1 MPVSTACSQMCEP
14 AVPVSPDRQFRERK
28 AGDGNVLP
36 CVTRWSIA
44 RNAPSRGIADH
55 PALPLMNGPP
65 QSCPSHEESSPRPGS
80 HPASIPWTDLAS
92 PPANHLGP
100 RASPRPPPI
109 AKPPANHLSPRASPR
124 PPPIAKPPANHLGSR
139 ESPRLPRIA
148 SAAPIATAAA
158 NRHGCRQSPR
168 LPRIASAPSMDA
180 IPSSQRA
187 RKPAAADQIN
197 GCPRRLSRFL
207 RAGLP
212 IAFAAKPWHQRKRR
226 TDDGDGTSTR
236 SAASGSAEIR
246 YFVQG
251 RPPEMTALDERRQ
264 WCATAEHEQR
274 QAPHP
279 ADLATVR
286 PTPRQ
291 PARSPGPPTQSE

>member
-1 MPVSTACSQMCEP
+1 VCHPVEHCA
-14 AVPVSPDRQFRERK
+14 ER
-28 AGDGNVLP
+28 
-36 CVTRWSIA
+36 
-44 RNAPSRGIADH
+44 PSRGIADH
-55 PALPLMNGPP
+55 PALPTHERPSAVLP
-65 QSCPSHEESSPRPGS
+65 QSRRVFSATRQSPRF
-80 HPASIPWTDLAS
+80 HPMDRPRLATPES
-92 PPANHLGP
+92 PRLPRIAPPAANRQATRESPWLP
-100 RASPRPPPI
+100 RIAPAAANRRATRESPWLPRI
-109 AKPPANHLSPRASPR
+109 APAA
-124 PPPIAKPPANHLGSR
+124 ANRQATR

-148 SAAPIATAAA
+148 SAP
-158 NRHGCRQSPR
+158 P
-168 LPRIASAPSMDA
+168 MDA

-197 GCPRRLSRFL
+197 GCPRRLSRFM

-226 TDDGDGTSTR
+226 TDDGDGSSTR

-251 RPPEMTALDERRQ
+251 RPPEMTALHERRQ

>member
-55 PALPLMNGPP
+55 PALPTHERLSAVLP
-65 QSCPSHEESSPRPGS
+65 QSRRVFSATRQSPRF
-80 HPASIPWTDLAS
+80 HPMDRPRLATPESPQPPRIAPAAANRQATRESPQPPRFASAA
-92 PPANHLGP
+92 AN
-100 RASPRPPPI
+100 RQAT
-109 AKPPANHLSPRASPR
+109 
-124 PPPIAKPPANHLGSR
+124 R
-139 ESPRLPRIA
+139 ESPRLPRFA

-236 SAASGSAEIR
+236 SAASGSAETR

-251 RPPEMTALDERRQ
+251 ARRK
-264 WCATAEHEQR
+264 
-274 QAPHP
+274 
-279 ADLATVR
+279 
-286 PTPRQ
+286 
-291 PARSPGPPTQSE
+291 